1 MSSGAVDIPS
11 SRGARDRPSAA
22 SADSAA
28 TATTTSS
35 AAGTG
40 SATKGISLSLSAA
53 SPKWA
58 DTSAPIV
65 SPRNRKLSVLDV
77 ASSPMAVNFHTWRV
91 NALTTNAYRQAQFLE
106 HAQKAFAAESRP
118 GDFDKRSLK
127 ILQDL
132 GFAKKGVQQQQ
143 QPQQS
148 NGYASLRTL
157 LLAPTASLSDAEWL
171 VAVKTFLAAF
181 PELFDEFKEAFGV
194 REEDATQADE
204 GTPLAEL
211 EVEKPLVRRSSSKVQ
226 FDHPPTPGVEA
237 HHDNA
242 TYFPPTPAPL
252 DNTLLP
258 FDFHDNVAS
267 PYPMDGTNTPQL
279 PQVDPS
285 AVAEPNE
292 VCLNGHYIAY
302 DLHVAM
308 MDRPNEMR
316 DLIQRNPE
324 IFENVQHACG
334 TDECWLELED
344 VFYTPREEMDDLTW
358 MKTISSHME
367 SNPSLLAML
376 KELVGYDM
384 HEEVFDAEE
393 SDSDVSVDEDV
404 LEEPQEKVEWLDTV
418 VKMRD
423 MPEIMARLESDY
435 PQFFANVKKALS
447 GEDDTEYDHFI
458 AAFFSP
464 PGTLSDDEWEAEI
477 QRYLSR
483 AKTLMGQLREIA
495 LYELDIDESPSERAD
510 NLFEPPVPA
519 GPVTSATQP
528 SPLSAHPQPAASRIE
543 VKSRADGNTIRELET
558 DHPLFFNL
566 LRKHLSS
573 RDEYHRF
580 LRVLYAPRETI
591 SDEKWE
597 PLITRRFLSTSRR
610 LRQMFREVVDAT
622 VIATS
627 EVMNSD
633 DEDYQGRFEV
643 PLRGLPDASQRIL
656 RLTVAH
662 ADHFSRIKRRLGD
675 QYGRFT
681 ALLVT
686 PREELSDDK
695 WAERIEGFLEGDVM
709 LTAEFASIVG
719 IDQVR
724 TRSRDENS
732 NESSTAHKQAPHPSH
747 IAIPPPQIPTITH
760 GAPGSGGS
768 PAPPSEPEVQF
779 AVREQLASSIP
790 QLEFYMELKTAVDD
804 DKAYGKILHA
814 LIEHEET
821 EKIVARE
828 REEGGGAVATAAAPG
843 SLPGPAGHA
852 RTPSMA
858 NLIGGN
864 MDTAKVM
871 DAVHEVVGEGGDVA
885 KRVEAWLA
893 ARQTA

>member
-22 SADSAA
+22 SADP
-28 TATTTSS
+28 TTTSGT
-35 AAGTG
+35 AGVG
-40 SATKGISLSLSAA
+40 SATKSPLSLSAA

-132 GFAKKGVQQQQ
+132 GFAKKGPQQQQQQQQ
-143 QPQQS
+143 QPQS

-157 LLAPTASLSDAEWL
+157 LLAPTSSLSDAEWL
-171 VAVKTFLAAF
+171 VSVKTFLAAF

-194 REEDATQADE
+194 REEDAPQADDT
-204 GTPLAEL
+204 TPLVEL

-237 HHDNA
+237 LHEDA

-252 DNTLLP
+252 DNAVLP
-258 FDFHDNVAS
+258 FDFHDSVAS
-267 PYPMDGTNTPQL
+267 PYPMDSTDTPQL
-279 PQVDPS
+279 PEVDPS
-285 AVAEPNE
+285 AAAEPNE

-334 TDECWLELED
+334 TDERWLELED

-358 MKTISSHME
+358 MKAISSHME
-367 SNPSLLAML
+367 GNPSLLAML

-384 HEEVFDAEE
+384 HEEVFDAED
-393 SDSDVSVDEDV
+393 SDSDVSLEDINAA
-404 LEEPQEKVEWLDTV
+404 EEPQEKVEWLDTV

-423 MPEIMARLESDY
+423 MPEIMARLENDY

-447 GEDDTEYDHFI
+447 GEDETEYDHFI
-458 AAFFSP
+458 AAFFSS

-495 LYELDIDESPSERAD
+495 LYELDIDESPTERAD

-519 GPVTSATQP
+519 GPVTAGTQP
-528 SPLSAHPQPAASRIE
+528 SPLSATPQTPTSRIE
-543 VKSRADGNTIRELET
+543 VKSRADANTIRELET

-580 LRVLYAPRETI
+580 LRVLYAPREAI

-633 DEDYQGRFEV
+633 DEDYQGCFEV

-662 ADHFSRIKRRLGD
+662 ADHFSKIKRRLGD

-686 PREELSDDK
+686 PRDDLTDDK
-695 WAERIEGFLEGDVM
+695 WAERIEGFLEGDVK

-719 IDQVR
+719 VEQVR
-724 TRSRDENS
+724 TRSRDDK
-732 NESSTAHKQAPHPSH
+732 STAPSATHAQASHPSH

-760 GAPGSGGS
+760 GVPVSGGS
-768 PAPPSEPEVQF
+768 PAPPSETEVQF

-828 REEGGGAVATAAAPG
+828 REEGGGVVATAAAPG

-858 NLIGGN
+858 NVIGGN
-864 MDTAKVM
+864 MDAAKVM
-871 DAVHEVVGEGGDVA
+871 DAVHEVVGEGGDVS

-893 ARQTA
+893 AKKTA